1 MFSSIASILL
11 LLMVFIIVVYSF
23 STTCSN
29 NTITESWVN
38 YQQIPYGN
46 IYTGAGTINTNA
58 KGATPVGFYEYTS
71 YRRPYNYPLC
81 HLVDYPIPHCRTDSL

>member
-11 LLMVFIIVVYSF
+11 LLIVFIIFVYSF
-23 STTCSN
+23 STTCN
-29 NTITESWVN
+29 NTKTETWVN

-46 IYTGAGTINTNA
+46 IYTGAGTLNSNA

-81 HLVDYPIPHCRTDSL
+81 HLVDYPIPHCRTNSL